1 MFIGIESSMWIF
13 GDVRELSAFKIYCM
27 LINKVTKCVSF
38 EDASLIIM
46 TSINVIFICIITLV
60 RVVKGNVSVLL
71 NVWNYRNFKNRSHQ
85 HFTATPPVSISAE

>member
-1 MFIGIESSMWIF
+1 MFIGIESSIF

-46 TSINVIFICIITLV
+46 TSINVIFICIIT
-60 RVVKGNVSVLL
+60 NVSVLL